1 MYIDVD
7 RIWTL
12 ETWKLVSGKR
22 IIIST
27 KTIIMLFIKG
37 FLNYHMV
44 KY

>member
-7 RIWTL
+7 KIWTL

-27 KTIIMLFIKG
+27 KIMIMLFIKG
-37 FLNYHMV
+37 F
-44 KY
+44 